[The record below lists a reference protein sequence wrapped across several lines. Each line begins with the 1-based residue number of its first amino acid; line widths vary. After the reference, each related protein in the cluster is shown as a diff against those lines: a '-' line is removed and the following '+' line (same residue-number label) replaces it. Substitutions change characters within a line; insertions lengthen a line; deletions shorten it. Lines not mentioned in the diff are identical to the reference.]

1 MAKATRHGGVSF
13 TEHELSDEQP
23 PVTIRRAMLGGDS
36 GLAVD
41 GSSSQE
47 YSERQQSED
56 EKQQANLQKP
66 APDAENPSVPEQRQG
81 KDSSVS
87 TTTGAGQKT
96 DQESPDYS
104 EWTYKDLQAE
114 CKVRDL
120 NATGKAEELVARL
133 EDDDAQRSTEDIT
146 DEDDDFA

>member
-13 TEHELSDEQP
+13 TEHELSDEKP

-36 GLAVD
+36 ELAVD
-41 GSSSQE
+41 GNSSQE
-47 YSERQQSED
+47 SSARQPND
-56 EKQQANLQKP
+56 EGTQIPDPRKP
-66 APDAENPSVPEQRQG
+66 APTAENPSGAQDQDQG
-81 KDSSVS
+81 SSVS
-87 TTTGAGQKT
+87 STTGDGLKT
-96 DQESPDYS
+96 DQELPDYS